1 MPEEG
6 LKVYRFAAVFPE
18 QLLTEAGRHRDAV
31 VPTDQRAVMRCL
43 GDDLAVLVHDVS
55 HSRIALSGST
65 SAIQRLTRRLHA
77 CSYTVWVCE
86 NHPDQPWEGPHTCT
100 CGAVGAPCPRFAR
113 MWFHYLRGTHAT
125 QLMDRGVPVHQVAAR
140 IGDDPAVLL
149 RVYAKLTRKPS
160 DAMADAVNALATS
173 FLKN

>member
-1 MPEEG
+1 
-6 LKVYRFAAVFPE
+6 
-18 QLLTEAGRHRDAV
+18 
-31 VPTDQRAVMRCL
+31 
-43 GDDLAVLVHDVS
+43 
-55 HSRIALSGST
+55 
-65 SAIQRLTRRLHA
+65 
-77 CSYTVWVCE
+77 
-86 NHPDQPWEGPHTCT
+86 
-100 CGAVGAPCPRFAR
+100 

-149 RVYAKLTRKPS
+149 RVYAKLTRKPN